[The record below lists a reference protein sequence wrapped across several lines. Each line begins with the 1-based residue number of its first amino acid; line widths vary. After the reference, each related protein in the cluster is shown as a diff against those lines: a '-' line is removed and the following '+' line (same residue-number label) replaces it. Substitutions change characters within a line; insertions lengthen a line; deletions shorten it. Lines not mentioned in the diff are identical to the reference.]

1 MLSSVRL
8 SVDIGFISF
17 RFYSKSEEL
26 HISQC
31 DLIRIIPL
39 LFDSNRQ
46 LSTIGFFC
54 PSLKKKYVLFL
65 LFIITL
71 RGEIQSISS
80 LWVSFVFFV
89 MDYCVMF
96 SVTRKSRFQDYK
108 FEFVPI
114 FGIHLR

>member
-17 RFYSKSEEL
+17 RFYFKSEEL

-80 LWVSFVFFV
+80 LCFLCHGLLRNVLGHAKVAI
-89 MDYCVMF
+89 
-96 SVTRKSRFQDYK
+96 SR
-108 FEFVPI
+108 
-114 FGIHLR
+114 L

>member
-17 RFYSKSEEL
+17 RFYFKSEEL

-54 PSLKKKYVLFL
+54 PSLKKNMYYFFFL
-65 LFIITL
+65 
-71 RGEIQSISS
+71 S
-80 LWVSFVFFV
+80 
-89 MDYCVMF
+89 
-96 SVTRKSRFQDYK
+96 
-108 FEFVPI
+108 
-114 FGIHLR
+114 

>member
-17 RFYSKSEEL
+17 RFYFKSEEL

-39 LFDSNRQ
+39 FFDSNRQ

-54 PSLKKKYVLFL
+54 PSL
-65 LFIITL
+65 
-71 RGEIQSISS
+71 
-80 LWVSFVFFV
+80 
-89 MDYCVMF
+89 
-96 SVTRKSRFQDYK
+96 
-108 FEFVPI
+108 
-114 FGIHLR
+114 

>member
-17 RFYSKSEEL
+17 RFYFKSEEL

-46 LSTIGFFC
+46 LSTISFFC
-54 PSLKKKYVLFL
+54 PSLKKK
-65 LFIITL
+65 ICI
-71 RGEIQSISS
+71 ISS
-80 LWVSFVFFV
+80 FYHNSERRNSEHFVAVGKLCFLCHGLLRNV
-89 MDYCVMF
+89 LGHAKVAI
-96 SVTRKSRFQDYK
+96 SR
-108 FEFVPI
+108 
-114 FGIHLR
+114 L